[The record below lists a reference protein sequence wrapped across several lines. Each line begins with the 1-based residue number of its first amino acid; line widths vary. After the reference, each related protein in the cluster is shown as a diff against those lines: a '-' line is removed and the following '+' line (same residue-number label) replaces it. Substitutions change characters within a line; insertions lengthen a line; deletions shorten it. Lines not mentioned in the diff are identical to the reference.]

1 MTIVYVAVP
10 TAGRGWRQ
18 PRCQLA
24 AGRGGRSGVRTLLS
38 KEVSV
43 SPFEH
48 VAASLEDGKARTP
61 ETNAD

>member
-48 VAASLEDGKARTP
+48 VAASL
-61 ETNAD
+61 